1 MKFKQIT
8 AYIVA
13 SALMFTST
21 AFAAVKEEV
30 KEKPVYTYEQVLEK
44 ALKNSSDLSL
54 LEQNL
59 ELMEKQNQSLVQ
71 SLGGIVHGEM
81 TPELPPVT
89 YPENL
94 YTLLTSVNSMTTAMG
109 AQKYQR
115 EALEKSLAYTVMTT
129 MESITTSEEA
139 IKLSEKQKSIYQA
152 KYNKA
157 NLMERLGMVSANEK
171 LAAKTELEKY
181 EAALTQAK
189 IGTENSYN
197 GLARL
202 MGMSKPEFEINY
214 SVEYIPYKP
223 VKDIAEYARIKN
235 STNPTIIMT
244 KMNVEN
250 LRNSKTMSA
259 ASSSSPYSYDQ
270 TIYNISSAEAGLKAL
285 EDAGKAVIEGT
296 YAGILSLEAS
306 IKELESTLEIAKKKL
321 EATKTNFAQ
330 GRATRLELDED
341 ELNVKT
347 LENTITSSKMKHA
360 ALVYSFENPC
370 VTLGGSSSR

>member
-129 MESITTSEEA
+129 MESITSSEEA
-139 IKLSEKQKSIYQA
+139 IKLSEKQKKVFIKPNITKLILWKGLGWFLQT
-152 KYNKA
+152 K
-157 NLMERLGMVSANEK
+157 NLLQKQS
-171 LAAKTELEKY
+171 L
-181 EAALTQAK
+181 
-189 IGTENSYN
+189 
-197 GLARL
+197 
-202 MGMSKPEFEINY
+202 
-214 SVEYIPYKP
+214 
-223 VKDIAEYARIKN
+223 KN
-235 STNPTIIMT
+235 
-244 KMNVEN
+244 
-250 LRNSKTMSA
+250 
-259 ASSSSPYSYDQ
+259 
-270 TIYNISSAEAGLKAL
+270 
-285 EDAGKAVIEGT
+285 
-296 YAGILSLEAS
+296 
-306 IKELESTLEIAKKKL
+306 
-321 EATKTNFAQ
+321 
-330 GRATRLELDED
+330 
-341 ELNVKT
+341 
-347 LENTITSSKMKHA
+347 MKR
-360 ALVYSFENPC
+360 P
-370 VTLGGSSSR
+370 